1 MTNLSLKLKEL
12 RMKHDLTQE
21 EFAEKIGTS
30 RASVS
35 SWEISRAE
43 PDLDTCKRIAA
54 FFKISLDE
62 LLDAGDGY
70 LHLVPVPKLE
80 SDEMNKK
87 FEGYD
92 PELINY
98 AMVKIKQ
105 AISGLSPEE
114 AKQKVKQM
122 ILTLKVMEEI
132 ENSNKKSD

>member
-1 MTNLSLKLKEL
+1 
-12 RMKHDLTQE
+12 
-21 EFAEKIGTS
+21 
-30 RASVS
+30 
-35 SWEISRAE
+35 
-43 PDLDTCKRIAA
+43 
-54 FFKISLDE
+54 
-62 LLDAGDGY
+62 
-70 LHLVPVPKLE
+70 
-80 SDEMNKK
+80 MNKK

-132 ENSNKKSD
+132 EKGNKKSD

>member
-1 MTNLSLKLKEL
+1 MTLGEKIRFLRERSNLKQKEL
-12 RMKHDLTQE
+12 ADILKIAQQTLSHY
-21 EFAEKIGTS
+21 EKGRIP
-30 RASVS
+30 
-35 SWEISRAE
+35 
-43 PDLDTCKRIAA
+43 PDTEMCKKIAA
-54 FFKISLDE
+54 FFKISLDD
-62 LLDAGDGY
+62 LLDDGDGY
-70 LHLVPVPKLE
+70 FHLVPAPGQA

-132 ENSNKKSD
+132 ENGNKKSD